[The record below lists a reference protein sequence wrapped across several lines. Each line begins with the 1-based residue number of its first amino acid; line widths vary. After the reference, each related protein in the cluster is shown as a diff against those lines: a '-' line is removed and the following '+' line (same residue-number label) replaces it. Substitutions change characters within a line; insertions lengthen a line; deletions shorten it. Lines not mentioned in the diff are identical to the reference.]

1 MGMIKTGLAILLVGL
16 PLASACSSATSS
28 SPAPCNEDPF
38 QCPSGQ
44 TCWTTD
50 AKTFACIP
58 SGSGQYGE
66 SCQPVA
72 GPGSAPCADGLL
84 CLATTNAG
92 GKCVHYCEPSG
103 TAHACASGTCTAAAI
118 GSASGPIT
126 HVCAG
131 GAPSGPADAGSD

>member
-1 MGMIKTGLAILLVGL
+1 MIKKRLAVLVVGL
-16 PLASACSSATSS
+16 PLALACSSTSSS

-38 QCPSGQ
+38 QCASGQ
-44 TCWTTD
+44 TCWTAD
-50 AKTFACIP
+50 AKTFSCVP
-58 SGSGQYGE
+58 SGAAQYGE

-72 GPGSAPCADGLL
+72 GAAPCADGLL

-92 GKCVHYCEPSG
+92 GKCVHYCDPSG

-131 GAPSGPADAGSD
+131 GAAPADAGSD